1 MQPAVPPFAR
11 LILALCLAAAFAE
24 ARADADLLLALKPA
38 SQISKSS
45 PKDQPPPGPT
55 HLEADRLEGHE
66 DKEVVAEGK
75 VIMRNLRE
83 RLEADWLRY
92 DKPEDLAQARGNVV
106 VTRDRDRI
114 EGTTLKLKLSSRL
127 GDMKDVRYEVYS
139 AEGNRARG
147 EAKTLLFQGVDK
159 YQMEKATY
167 TSCPA
172 GNEDWVLKTDDLKL
186 DYVTSLGSARQVHV
200 EYMNVPIL
208 YAPWMDFALDDK
220 RKSGFLAP
228 TYGAS
233 NERGLEFM
241 TPWYWNI
248 APNRDAT
255 ITPRV
260 MSKRGLQVAGEYRY
274 LERNYSGDLT
284 LELLPNDRVA
294 GRTRFRGL
302 WHHQQQF
309 NGNWSGSLEYERVS
323 DDGYFSDLSSVVNQ
337 TSRVNLPQQA
347 NLTYNGGWWT
357 ASGLLQRYQ
366 TLQDPASPI
375 VEPYHRL
382 PQLTLNAHKENLGG
396 ITDTHFD
403 FASEFVYFDHQ
414 AGGRVQGGRL
424 YAYPSIKFPFQTSYS
439 TVTPRLGWH
448 LTHYALDDASRN
460 LPDSAAGA
468 APAGGYADATRSLPI
483 FSLDSNLFMERDWS
497 FLGQNFI
504 HTLEPR
510 AFYVYIPHR
519 DQNRIPVFDSGVSD
533 LSMDQLFSENQF
545 TSVDR
550 VNDAN
555 QLTLALTSR
564 FLDRD
569 TGVERLQVTFGQRYY
584 FSDQR
589 VTLTPNAAVRG
600 ANTTD
605 LIAQV
610 SGQVT
615 SKWRLNTGIQVN
627 TDDGSLAKANFGGT
641 YRNGPGRL
649 FNADYRYT
657 KGSVN
662 QIDLSAQ
669 WPLARKWYGLARFN
683 YSIKDGRMVEGLAG
697 FEYNA
702 GCWSLRGVMQQLAT
716 TETTATSAF
725 FLQLE
730 LRGLTKLGPNPLEV
744 LKRSISGYAKS
755 DEFNLP
761 E

>member
-11 LILALCLAAAFAE
+11 LILALCLAAAFAG
-24 ARADADLLLALKPA
+24 ARADTPSYLALKPA
-38 SQISKSS
+38 SQISKAS
-45 PKDQPPPGPT
+45 PKDKAPPGPT
-55 HLEADRLEGHE
+55 HLEADWVAGHE
-66 DKEVVAEGK
+66 DQEVVAEGK

-83 RLEADWLRY
+83 RLDADWLRY

-106 VTRDRDRI
+106 ITRDRDRI
-114 EGTTLKLKLSSRL
+114 EGSALKLKLTPRL
-127 GDMKDVRYEVYS
+127 GDMKDVRYEVYTVD
-139 AEGNRARG
+139 GKRARG
-147 EAKTLLFQGVDK
+147 VAKTLVFAGVDK
-159 YQMEKATY
+159 YEMEDATY

-172 GNEDWVLKTDDLKL
+172 GNQDWQLKTDDLKL
-186 DYVTSLGSARQVHV
+186 DYITSLGSARQVRI
-200 EYMNVPIL
+200 EYMDVPIL
-208 YAPWMDFALDDK
+208 YVPWMDFALDDK

-233 NERGLEFM
+233 NERGLELM

-274 LERNYSGDLT
+274 LEKDYSGDLN
-284 LELLPNDRVA
+284 LELLPNDQVA
-294 GRTRFRGL
+294 DRDRFRGL
-302 WHHQQQF
+302 WRHQQRF
-309 NGNWSGSLEYERVS
+309 NERWSGSVEYEKVS
-323 DDGYFSDLSSVVNQ
+323 DNSYFTDLSSVVNQ
-337 TSRVNLPQQA
+337 TSRVNLPHQV
-347 NLTYNGGWWT
+347 NLAYSGGWWN
-357 ASGLLQRYQ
+357 AAGMVQRYQ
-366 TLQDPASPI
+366 TLQDAAAPI
-375 VEPYHRL
+375 VEPYHRV
-382 PQLTLNAHKENLGG
+382 PQLTLNAHKDKLENYQN
-396 ITDTHFD
+396 TQFD
-403 FASEFVYFDHQ
+403 FAGEFVYFDHQ
-414 AGGRVQGGRL
+414 AGGRVQGARM

-448 LTHYALDDASRN
+448 LTRYALDDASRN
-460 LPDSAAGA
+460 LPDSVAGT
-468 APAGGYADATRSLPI
+468 APAGGYADVTRSLPV
-483 FSLDSNLFMERDWS
+483 FSMDSSLFMERDWS
-497 FLGQNFI
+497 FMGSDYI

-510 AFYVYIPHR
+510 AFYVYIPHKN
-519 DQNRIPVFDSGVSD
+519 QNRIPVFDSGVSD
-533 LSMDQLFSENQF
+533 LSLDQLFTENQF

-584 FSDQR
+584 FSDQQ
-589 VTLTPNAAVRG
+589 VTLTPNAAVRS

-610 SGQVT
+610 SGQIT
-615 SKWRLNTGIQVN
+615 PKWRLNTGIQVN
-627 TDDGSLAKANFGGT
+627 TEDGSLAKANFGGT
-641 YRNGPGRL
+641 FRGGPGRL

-657 KGSVN
+657 NGSLN

-669 WPLARKWYGLARFN
+669 WPLAPKWYGLARFN
-683 YSIKDGRMVEGLAG
+683 YSIRESRLVEGLAG

-716 TETTATSAF
+716 TQTTATSAF

-730 LRGLTKLGPNPLEV
+730 LRGLTQLGPNPLEV

-755 DEFNLP
+755 DDFNLP
-761 E
+761 